1 MALNRRDFLRV
12 AAASTAGL
20 ATASLSDLATAL
32 SPDIAHGPRDKA
44 NVALTFHANGDTA
57 HTKKL
62 LEILKAHS
70 TPVTVFAVGAWIK
83 ANPGMTKTMLDA
95 GHDIGNHTFT
105 HTQMKTISAT
115 KVDSEIRLCADELK
129 REIGYHGSFFRPS
142 GTQNSTALIR
152 KTAAKYGYNQCIS
165 YEVDSLDYQ
174 DVSTAKVISSVMNNV
189 KNGSIVSMHF
199 GHQNTIEAM
208 PALLEQLRS
217 KGLTPVTLTTMLGKI

>member
-1 MALNRRDFLRV
+1 MALNRRDFIRV
-12 AAASTAGL
+12 AAASVAGI
-20 ATASLSDLATAL
+20 ATSGLGELATAL
-32 SPDIAHGPRDKA
+32 SPDISHGPRDKS

-83 ANPGMTKTMLDA
+83 ANPGMAKAMLDA
-95 GHDIGNHTFT
+95 GHDIGNHTYT
-105 HTQMKTISAT
+105 HTQMKTISAA
-115 KVDSEIRLCADELK
+115 KVDSEIRLCANELK
-129 REIGYHGSFFRPS
+129 SEIGFGGSFFRPS

-165 YEVDSLDYQ
+165 YEVDSLDYL
-174 DVSTAKVISSVMNNV
+174 DVSSAKVISSVMENV

-199 GHQNTIEAM
+199 GHQNSIDAM
-208 PALLEQLRS
+208 PSLLKQLKS